1 MSFLSK
7 AWRTVGLGAFGSK
20 GLFGKALGLGGQ
32 DDLGAAMDKQL
43 KAQQE
48 AAKLSASNEAQ
59 NVVQFDATNPT
70 GTVGTSDVRRKKQMA
85 GSYATGLG
93 LNV

>member
-1 MSFLSK
+1 MGFLSK
-7 AWRTVGLGAFGSK
+7 LWRTASLGSFGSK
-20 GLFGKALGLGGQ
+20 GVIGKALGLGAA

-43 KAQQE
+43 KAAQE
-48 AAKLSASNEAQ
+48 SAKLNASNEAQ
-59 NVVQFDATNPT
+59 NVVQFNATDPT